1 MRTVNL
7 VLLLVAVVLSATTA
21 GCSSSSD
28 AAVAPD
34 TTPGGYVTRPEFEAF
49 QGAQRNNWQENS
61 KTLKD
66 YNNKIMEN
74 TRAIAAYGQQLES
87 LRGNSATSIS
97 GTLTSLGAQPTIRGG
112 SAGPTTCQHSDHT
125 HTCTGNIPAG
135 TSSPGVASYDLPPHL
150 AAYVKERFDKSDA
163 KQTEILGK
171 EDTIIGKL
179 DEVATAVKGLTDKV
193 TKIEQRLPAP
203 NSPVRPKPE
212 VPQPE

>member
-1 MRTVNL
+1 MRYLITMF
-7 VLLLVAVVLSATTA
+7 AVVILTFT
-21 GCSSSSD
+21 GCEGNN
-28 AAVAPD
+28 VASTPG
-34 TTPGGYVTRPEFEAF
+34 TTPSTYKERITSLEQHKKVNELRWEA
-49 QGAQRNNWQENS
+49 QAQYDEQEP
-61 KTLKD
+61 D
-66 YNNKIMEN
+66 RICEAI
-74 TRAIAAYGQQLES
+74 RARLSGVSPSGVAAGIETS
-87 LRGNSATSIS
+87 TPTSA
-97 GTLTSLGAQPTIRGG
+97 TLTSLGTQPTARSG
-112 SAGPTTCQHSDHT
+112 SAGPTTGQHSDHT

-135 TSSPGVASYDLPPHL
+135 TASPVAASYDLPPHL

-193 TKIEQRLPAP
+193 TKIEQRLPAT